1 MLIIQRSK
9 INHRPERVINNH
21 MSVTTQELEYN
32 LHNTMKWT
40 MSTKTISL
48 KQGEQKN

>member
-21 MSVTTQELEYN
+21 MSITTQELEYN

-40 MSTKTISL
+40 MSTKTIRL